1 MVGGSSLAYI
11 FPIITAPIL
20 TRIYNPLEF
29 KLFAIY
35 IAIVQIAAIS
45 FSLKYELE
53 IPLAKIRSNRIN
65 LFVLSILNTIFTIF
79 FFSVL
84 SVIFIFIYPIN
95 QFNGIFI
102 FLPFGIFL
110 QTTFNHIIYNWLLYK
125 KNFKL
130 ISFGKIIFISIYSFL
145 PIIFFYFL
153 TLKNYKYIILSHQI
167 GLIFAIAYI
176 SFSIYSNRLF
186 EIIKLIFSTK
196 LFNLKTTFF
205 RYKKYALYSM
215 PSHLLNS
222 FGLWLPTFFIWFYFD
237 EKYIALFFLS
247 HRIINT
253 PVLLIGQSIGKIFY
267 SEASTKIKK
276 NKLNIS
282 VINYYKILIHIALP
296 FLFICIFLID
306 EIFLILFNSD
316 WSDIINIIKL
326 FSPWLFIVFIA
337 SPLSTIPTI
346 LYQQEN
352 EFNFQLKLMIVR
364 IISLCGG
371 VYLDDIFLMF
381 SFYSLGNF
389 IVWFFYLLKIF
400 TMVGIN
406 KKIIVKNTFQSILEH
421 FFIIVFILLINFINI
436 DGIYI
441 LMLTLF
447 IIIFVLY
454 SFYGRLKNIKF

>member
-1 MVGGSSLAYI
+1 
-11 FPIITAPIL
+11 
-20 TRIYNPLEF
+20 
-29 KLFAIY
+29 
-35 IAIVQIAAIS
+35 
-45 FSLKYELE
+45 
-53 IPLAKIRSNRIN
+53 
-65 LFVLSILNTIFTIF
+65 
-79 FFSVL
+79 
-84 SVIFIFIYPIN
+84 
-95 QFNGIFI
+95 
-102 FLPFGIFL
+102 
-110 QTTFNHIIYNWLLYK
+110 
-125 KNFKL
+125 
-130 ISFGKIIFISIYSFL
+130 
-145 PIIFFYFL
+145 
-153 TLKNYKYIILSHQI
+153 
-167 GLIFAIAYI
+167 
-176 SFSIYSNRLF
+176 
-186 EIIKLIFSTK
+186 
-196 LFNLKTTFF
+196 
-205 RYKKYALYSM
+205 M

-371 VYLDDIFLMF
+371 VYFDDIFLMF

-406 KKIIVKNTFQSILEH
+406 KKIIVKNTFQSFLEH